1 MLFVAACKVGSR
13 LPKNV
18 LYPAF
23 PGLEQRWRG
32 LGSSVEEVVEVL
44 DTSIAIRSA
53 DSESSPGQS
62 TANARR
68 RLVSRMRVEVDD
80 EDSVVL
86 ARFEERED
94 SSRIREMIESIS
106 SRDAERIS
114 SAFSQKTFAVR
125 PFDHAS

>member
-1 MLFVAACKVGSR
+1 M
-13 LPKNV
+13 
-18 LYPAF
+18 
-23 PGLEQRWRG
+23 
-32 LGSSVEEVVEVL
+32 GSSVEEIVEFF
-44 DTSIAIRSA
+44 DTSSAIRSA

-68 RLVSRMRVEVDD
+68 RLVSRMRVEAND

-125 PFDHAS
+125 PLDHAS